1 MEWQNVKRDE
11 CQKRKRRNSFQL
23 GIRRLATRLATR
35 LTARLAIRLSTS
47 LSTRVIVPTVVLG
60 LFASSLPNT
69 SLGQGTEE
77 QLPQA
82 QVEFFESRIRPVLIE
97 HCYEC
102 HSADSKIVQAN
113 LLVDTKSGLLQGGD
127 SGPSLVPNQPD
138 QSLLLKA
145 LLYEDSQMPPKGK
158 LSDEIINDF
167 RKWIAEGA
175 IDPRTATANRPEKP
189 WIDPTAAATHWAFQ
203 PLKPLQGLSQVY
215 SNDLNSPTS
224 TQSNNHPLVA
234 SPTNRIDY
242 FVEATL
248 HKKGMLPA
256 AQADAMVL
264 LRRLSFDLTGLPP
277 TLEETER
284 YLNDPPELRY
294 ELLVDRLLAS
304 PQYGARWARHWLDS
318 VRYAN
323 SNGADENHEM
333 PNAWRYRDWVVD
345 ALNEDLSFD
354 AFVRQQIAGD
364 LLPPP
369 DDEIQRNRL
378 ITATGFWVLG
388 PKMLAEQD
396 KAKMQIDIVD
406 EQIDT
411 FSRTMLGVTLSC
423 ARCHDHKFDPFTQ
436 KDYFALAGVLMST
449 RTMADQAF
457 VSNWMERELPTQA
470 RHEQRAAHQAAIDE
484 ATQARHLLLMKT
496 HQDLL
501 DQGKIPQ
508 LPENNKEPIKDGP
521 YTEEMKKQIEESQ
534 KHLENLQ
541 KGMPAFDRA
550 MAVEEA
556 KEKVDMPVHF
566 RGNHLKP
573 SDERVPRGVPK
584 ILVKAVEFPSIPP
597 DQSGRM
603 QLADWL
609 TNPQHP
615 LLARVM
621 VNRIWMWHFGQPLVS
636 TPSNFGLK
644 GQSPSHPELLD
655 DLAIRWIEQGWS
667 LKWLHREI
675 VTSEAYRRTSRDAR
689 YEESDPENRWLW
701 KQNERRLEMEPIRD
715 SLLACSSRLDARLGP
730 PLKGEGPR
738 RSIYLNINRAALD
751 DLFSV
756 FDYVDPA
763 SHIEQRPVT
772 TVPSQALF
780 FLNNPIVSTASETL
794 GEQFAKSSQDDRES
808 IDQAF
813 RKVLGRAPSSREIDR
828 SLSFLQLCVDA
839 LAEQSQATPATGV
852 PVDKQQ
858 YRTAALSAFVH
869 GLFSTREFIWIE

>member
-1 MEWQNVKRDE
+1 MEWQNVKRNE
-11 CQKRKRRNSFQL
+11 CQRRRKRNSFQR
-23 GIRRLATRLATR
+23 GIRFATSIAM
-35 LTARLAIRLSTS
+35 RLSTHLIIPAA
-47 LSTRVIVPTVVLG
+47 LSSFTT
-60 LFASSLPNT
+60 SLPNR
-69 SLGQGTEE
+69 SLGQGPEE

-113 LLVDTKSGLLQGGD
+113 LFVDTKSGLLQGGD
-127 SGPSLVPNQPD
+127 SGSSLVPNQPD

-167 RKWIAEGA
+167 RKWIADGA
-175 IDPRTATANRPEKP
+175 IDPRTDTATRPEKP
-189 WIDPTAAATHWAFQ
+189 WIDPAAAASHWAFQ
-203 PLKPLQGLSQVY
+203 PLKPLQLVSPNP
-215 SNDLNSPTS
+215 SSDLNSPTS
-224 TQSNNHPLVA
+224 SQPNKLPTSQPTNQPTVA
-234 SPTNRIDY
+234 SSPNRIDF
-242 FVEATL
+242 FVEETL
-248 HKKGMLPA
+248 QKKGMLPGE
-256 AQADAMVL
+256 QADAMVL
-264 LRRLSFDLTGLPP
+264 LRRLTFDLIGLPP
-277 TLEETER
+277 TLEEAER

-294 ELLVDRLLAS
+294 ELLVDRLLSS
-304 PQYGARWARHWLDS
+304 PQYGVRWARHWLDS

-323 SNGADENHEM
+323 SNGADENHDM

-345 ALNEDLSFD
+345 ALNDDLPFD
-354 AFVRQQIAGD
+354 AFVRHQIAGD

-369 DDEIQRNRL
+369 EDEVQRNRL

-457 VSNWMERELPTQA
+457 VSNWMERDLPTKA
-470 RHEQRAAHQAAIDE
+470 RHEERAAHQAKIDE
-484 ATQARHLLLMKT
+484 ATQTRHLLLMKI
-496 HQDLL
+496 HQELL
-501 DQGKIPQ
+501 DQGKLPQ

-521 YTEEMKKQIEESQ
+521 YTEEMKKQIEDSQ
-534 KHLENLQ
+534 KQLESLQ

-556 KEKVDMPVHF
+556 KEKVDMPVHL
-566 RGNHLKP
+566 RGNHLKA
-573 SDERVPRGVPK
+573 SEERVPRGVPK
-584 ILVKAVEFPSIPP
+584 ILGNAVKFPAIPP

-644 GQSPSHPELLD
+644 GQTPSHPELLD

-675 VTSEAYRRTSRDAR
+675 VTSNAYRRTSRDAR

-715 SLLACSSRLDARLGP
+715 SLLACSSRLDARLGS
-730 PLKGEGPR
+730 PLQGEGPR

-794 GEQFAKSSQDDRES
+794 GAQIAKNSQDDRES

-828 SLSFLQLCVDA
+828 SLSFLQLCIDT
-839 LAEQSQATPATGV
+839 LAEQSQPTPPSGA

-858 YRTAALSAFVH
+858 YRTAALNAFIH

>member
-1 MEWQNVKRDE
+1 MEWQNVRRDIQPKCSGMSAGRQE
-11 CQKRKRRNSFQL
+11 QRR
-23 GIRRLATRLATR
+23 
-35 LTARLAIRLSTS
+35 AIRFAIRFAMHLAN
-47 LSTRVIVPTVVLG
+47 RIAVPTAVLG
-60 LFASSLPNT
+60 CFATTASHNA
-69 SLGQGTEE
+69 LGQGTEE
-77 QLPQA
+77 RLPQA
-82 QVEFFESRIRPVLIE
+82 QLEFFESRIRPVLIE

-113 LLVDTKSGLLQGGD
+113 LLVDTKAGLIQGGD

-138 QSLLLKA
+138 QSPLLKA

-167 RKWIAEGA
+167 RKWIAQGA
-175 IDPRTATANRPEKP
+175 IDPRTDTATRPERP
-189 WIDPTAAATHWAFQ
+189 WIDPAAASNHWAFQ
-203 PLKPLQGLSQVY
+203 PLKPLQSPSAAQPSE
-215 SNDLNSPTS
+215 SNSIPDS
-224 TQSNNHPLVA
+224 TQLESQQPVV
-234 SPTNRIDY
+234 SSSNRIDL

-248 HKKGMLPA
+248 QKKGMLPGE
-256 AQADAMVL
+256 QADAMVL
-264 LRRLSFDLTGLPP
+264 LRRITFDLTGLPP
-277 TLEETER
+277 TLEDAQR
-284 YLNDPPELRY
+284 YLNDPPAQRY

-304 PQYGARWARHWLDS
+304 PQYGVRWARHWLDS

-323 SNGADENHEM
+323 SNGADENHDM

-354 AFVRQQIAGD
+354 AFVRHQIAGD
-364 LLPPP
+364 LLPTPE
-369 DDEIQRNRL
+369 DEVQRNRML
-378 ITATGFWVLG
+378 TATGFWVLG

-470 RHEQRAAHQAAIDE
+470 RHEQRAVHQTKIDD
-484 ATQARHLLLMKT
+484 ATQTHHSLLMKI
-496 HQDLL
+496 HQELL
-501 DQGKIPQ
+501 DQGKLPQ
-508 LPENNKEPIKDGP
+508 LPENNKEPIMDGP
-521 YTEEMKKQIEESQ
+521 YSEEMKKQIEESQ
-534 KHLENLQ
+534 KQLESLQ
-541 KGMPAFDRA
+541 KATPAFDRA

-556 KEKVDMPVHF
+556 KMKMDMPVHL

-573 SDERVPRGVPK
+573 SEERVPRGVPK
-584 ILVKAVEFPSIPP
+584 ILADAVVFPTIPP

-644 GQSPSHPELLD
+644 GEAPSHPELLD
-655 DLAIRWIEQGWS
+655 DLASRWIEQGWS

-675 VTSEAYRRTSRDAR
+675 VTSKSYRRTSRDAR

-730 PLKGEGPR
+730 PIPGEGPR

-794 GEQFAKSSQDDRES
+794 GEQIAKKSKDDGES

-813 RKVLGRAPSSREIDR
+813 RNVLGRAPSSREIDR

-839 LAEQSQATPATGV
+839 LAEQAQTNPPTGA

-858 YRTAALSAFVH
+858 YRTAALSALIH